1 MSVYPAFLQ
10 HIQDLGIYVE
20 GYNYEA
26 MYNIMVNNLT
36 NNFIPSHNFI
46 YTYGQVEELY
56 NLLDELLN
64 PIETDVESNDVEV
77 IETNETPQIYPQEDW
92 SDEETEPYPAVA
104 GNVNIVNIVDPNQNI
119 QYYYNIQHE
128 NQNQTHAQNQA
139 EQQLIHYLNNINN
152 IINNNHNNNLN

>member
-46 YTYGQVEELY
+46 YTYAQVEDLY

-64 PIETDVESNDVEV
+64 PIQTDIESNDVEV
-77 IETNETPQIYPQEDW
+77 IETNETSQIYPEEEW
-92 SDEETEPYPAVA
+92 TDEETEPYPALS

-119 QYYYNIQHE
+119 QYYYNIHHE

>member
-26 MYNIMVNNLT
+26 MYNIMINNLT

-46 YTYGQVEELY
+46 YTYAQVEELY

-64 PIETDVESNDVEV
+64 PIQTDIESNDVEM
-77 IETNETPQIYPQEDW
+77 IETNETPQIYPEEDW
-92 SDEETEPYPAVA
+92 TDEETEQDNP
-104 GNVNIVNIVDPNQNI
+104 NINIVNIGDPNQNI
-119 QYYYNIQHE
+119 QYYYNIHPYQVE
-128 NQNQTHAQNQA
+128 TPALTTAQTQA
-139 EQQLIHYLNNINN
+139 EQQLIHYLNNMI
-152 IINNNHNNNLN
+152 NNNLNNNLN